1 MKFRLDI
8 NKALAATA
16 YLIQKAGGR
25 YDVFVLIKT
34 LYYADRKGLVK
45 YGRTITGDNFVSMDK
60 GPVVSNIYDLIKG
73 KQIPGHPRALAQ
85 WRKFISE
92 RESHLLRIKTMPEM
106 GYLSVREME
115 LLDEAFTTISKI
127 PAYWL
132 AEWTHQV
139 FPEWEDPTGSS
150 LPIDPKKI
158 LRIEKKSE
166 KEISEIEEELAAVNQ
181 LKSFVG

>member
-1 MKFRLDI
+1 MNFRLDL
-8 NKALAATA
+8 NKAIAATA
-16 YLIQKAGGR
+16 YLIQKAEGR

-45 YGRTITGDNFVSMDK
+45 YGRTITGDKFVSMDK

-73 KQIPGHPRALAQ
+73 KQIRGHPQALAQ

-115 LLDEAFTTISKI
+115 LLDEAFKTISEI

-132 AEWTHQV
+132 ADWTHQV
-139 FPEWEDPTGSS
+139 FPEWKDPTGSS

-166 KEISEIEEELAAVNQ
+166 KEISEMEEELATVNQ
-181 LKSFVG
+181 LKSFVA